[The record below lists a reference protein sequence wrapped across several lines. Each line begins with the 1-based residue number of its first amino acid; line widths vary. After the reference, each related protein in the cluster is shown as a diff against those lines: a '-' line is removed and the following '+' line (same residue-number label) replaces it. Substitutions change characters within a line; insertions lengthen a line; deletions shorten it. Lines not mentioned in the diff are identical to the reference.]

1 MKKIKAAVLI
11 AGLVLGLSACSK
23 SSSNDKET
31 FFTELENIVK
41 IAENNA
47 NEERVPQLKADY
59 DAFIKKYPK
68 ITKSSGWTAE
78 DTEKMEDLQKRFDL
92 STTPISQDDSN
103 LWTNIDSSDMDYTN
117 DLGLDDELK
126 FGNDADLSGLDLSGL
141 DFGGVLSVPSTTSS
155 TEDASWGGLTL
166 PDFSQFMEDMAT
178 TE

>member
-1 MKKIKAAVLI
+1 
-11 AGLVLGLSACSK
+11 
-23 SSSNDKET
+23 
-31 FFTELENIVK
+31 
-41 IAENNA
+41 
-47 NEERVPQLKADY
+47 
-59 DAFIKKYPK
+59 
-68 ITKSSGWTAE
+68 
-78 DTEKMEDLQKRFDL
+78 MEDLQKRFDL

-103 LWTNIDSSDMDYTN
+103 LWTNIDSSDMGYTN

-126 FGNDADLSGLDLSGL
+126 FGNDADLSGL